1 MELNRRDCSILRGWA
16 IICIILHNFCHW
28 LPDAPKE
35 NEFYWSSDNVDCFI
49 QSFLNGNVFISF
61 FSFLGHYGVPV
72 FVFLSGYG
80 LVKKYGTDKL
90 HSKSIYVVNHLL
102 KLTKLML
109 PGLVFYLFLSY
120 LLTNSFDGMTIVKFV
135 LQTLYLSNLIP
146 SNYLS
151 IIPGPYWYF
160 GLTIQLYLVYLLLL
174 KNIFK
179 RLSFFIILYI
189 ALMLISYNHHYL
201 TVWLKYNFIGSV
213 VPFALGAIFAKC
225 DFDFY
230 TIIKRNPVIVA
241 FISFVIILSFE
252 YSYYTWLF
260 ISVPVV
266 VFSISIMILSR
277 GFVGILL
284 TYIGNKSHIIF
295 VFHPTLRILIFY
307 LYDYGVLN
315 WQTGLILYFVL
326 SLLFASFISQLKW
339 LSNK

>member
-1 MELNRRDCSILRGWA
+1 
-16 IICIILHNFCHW
+16 
-28 LPDAPKE
+28 
-35 NEFYWSSDNVDCFI
+35 
-49 QSFLNGNVFISF
+49 
-61 FSFLGHYGVPV
+61 
-72 FVFLSGYG
+72 
-80 LVKKYGTDKL
+80 
-90 HSKSIYVVNHLL
+90 
-102 KLTKLML
+102 
-109 PGLVFYLFLSY
+109 
-120 LLTNSFDGMTIVKFV
+120 
-135 LQTLYLSNLIP
+135 
-146 SNYLS
+146 
-151 IIPGPYWYF
+151 
-160 GLTIQLYLVYLLLL
+160 
-174 KNIFK
+174 
-179 RLSFFIILYI
+179 
-189 ALMLISYNHHYL
+189 MLISYNHHYL

-225 DFDFY
+225 DFDYY